1 MRAILV
7 NPRYT
12 GYQVWNRQRT
22 DEVLLDVDNVAL
34 GHAARMRWNPADQW
48 LFSERI
54 AHPPIID
61 QEEFQQAQ
69 AILVG
74 RGIAPPKSRTAQKPH
89 RRPRVYP
96 LRGVLL
102 CGLCDRR
109 MTGNWNNDQAY
120 YRCRFP
126 AEYALANRV
135 EHPKTVYLREADVI
149 GPLDTWLGRAF
160 DPANLRATLNQL
172 AAQAAVGNDD
182 ISARTEAAKAR
193 IVAFNSKIAQY
204 RASLDAG
211 GDPTVIGPWI
221 TEIQAQRVAAQAEI
235 RSATGKRRMTR
246 DEIAAIIAALGDLVQ
261 VIRDADPAD
270 KAELYTRL
278 GLTMTY
284 PAPET
289 TRGGDGHAE
298 PPHVQRVRV
307 RGANTPKSHYGA
319 PCLTSEFAV

>member
-1 MRAILV
+1 VISIDRDTVTRAEQAPVRRRLVQERRAGHLV

-54 AHPPIID
+54 AHPAIID

-69 AILVG
+69 AILVS

-109 MTGNWNNDQAY
+109 MTRNWNNDQAY

-126 AEYALANRV
+126 AAYALANRV
-135 EHPKTVYLREADVI
+135 EHPRPSTC
-149 GPLDTWLGRAF
+149 
-160 DPANLRATLNQL
+160 
-172 AAQAAVGNDD
+172 
-182 ISARTEAAKAR
+182 AKPR
-193 IVAFNSKIAQY
+193 
-204 RASLDAG
+204 
-211 GDPTVIGPWI
+211 
-221 TEIQAQRVAAQAEI
+221 
-235 RSATGKRRMTR
+235 
-246 DEIAAIIAALGDLVQ
+246 
-261 VIRDADPAD
+261 
-270 KAELYTRL
+270 
-278 GLTMTY
+278 
-284 PAPET
+284 
-289 TRGGDGHAE
+289 
-298 PPHVQRVRV
+298 
-307 RGANTPKSHYGA
+307 
-319 PCLTSEFAV
+319 

>member
-1 MRAILV
+1 MEPSGSVAVLRADRL
-7 NPRYT
+7 
-12 GYQVWNRQRT
+12 
-22 DEVLLDVDNVAL
+22 
-34 GHAARMRWNPADQW
+34 PADYGPGRVPAGAGD
-48 LFSERI
+48 FDRPR
-54 AHPPIID
+54 HRT
-61 QEEFQQAQ
+61 AQ
-69 AILVG
+69 
-74 RGIAPPKSRTAQKPH
+74 KRTAQKPH

-96 LRGVLL
+96 LRCVLL

-109 MTGNWNNDQAY
+109 TTGNWNNDQAY

-135 EHPKTVYLREADVI
+135 EHSKTVYLREAEVI

-270 KAELYTRL
+270 KAELYARL

-284 PAPET
+284 RPQKRLVEATVMPSLHMCKGFVSEG
-289 TRGGDGHAE
+289 RMHQKAIMVH
-298 PPHVQRVRV
+298 HV
-307 RGANTPKSHYGA
+307 
-319 PCLTSEFAV
+319 